1 MIKEIN
7 LFCLIEKYF
16 LYILGKCYNIFVI
29 SLYVLY
35 VICCKFFF
43 FRKKFFIGDDYVGL
57 IVFVII

>member
-43 FRKKFFIGDDYVGL
+43 FLEKNFL
-57 IVFVII
+57 